1 MAVNVMSMF
10 EKTSPENEVMF
21 MDEVKKHNTRTI
33 LYFWHVKCPH
43 CPAKLSVLNNI
54 CKVKKFRVMAIHLE
68 VDLKIPNPMQSVFE
82 IIDEMDLQNVQHY
95 YMTHM
100 QKTIAKEVF
109 NFNTVPHMLVYDEFT
124 NTFNAITV
132 EECKLL

>member
-1 MAVNVMSMF
+1 
-10 EKTSPENEVMF
+10 
-21 MDEVKKHNTRTI
+21 
-33 LYFWHVKCPH
+33 
-43 CPAKLSVLNNI
+43 
-54 CKVKKFRVMAIHLE
+54 MAIHLE